1 MTKHKLQR
9 AKQVLRRLVEGVDP
23 ETGEELPKDTVLH
36 RAEVIRALLTS
47 VEAVEEVAQ
56 RASRRSQLPPSVGQR
71 WSEDEERRLTE
82 AFQAGQTLEILAS
95 NHGRTV
101 NAIEA
106 RLESLGLITASQ
118 RTTHPRFPLN
128 GGPEREAVS

>member
-1 MTKHKLQR
+1 MTKHNLQR
-9 AKQVLRRLVEGVDP
+9 AKQVLRRLVEGIDP

-47 VEAVEEVAQ
+47 VEVVEEAAQ

-82 AFQAGQTLEILAS
+82 AFQAGQTVEVLAS

-118 RTTHPRFPLN
+118 RTTHRRFPLSE
-128 GGPEREAVS
+128 GAARER

>member
-1 MTKHKLQR
+1 MTKHNLQR
-9 AKQVLRRLVEGVDP
+9 AKQVLRRLVEGIDP
-23 ETGEELPKDTVLH
+23 ETGEELPNDTVLH

-47 VEAVEEVAQ
+47 VEVVEEASQ
-56 RASRRSQLPPSVGQR
+56 RANRRAQLPPSVGQR

-82 AFQAGQTLEILAS
+82 AFQAGQTIEVLAS

-101 NAIEA
+101 NAIES

-118 RTTHPRFPLN
+118 RTTQPRFPLSE
-128 GGPEREAVS
+128 GPEREG

>member
-1 MTKHKLQR
+1 MTKHNLQR
-9 AKQVLRRLVEGVDP
+9 AKQVLRRLVEGIDP

-36 RAEVIRALLTS
+36 RAEVIRVLLTS

-56 RASRRSQLPPSVGQR
+56 RANRRSQLPPSVGQR
-71 WSEDEERRLTE
+71 WIEEEERRLTE
-82 AFQAGQTLEILAS
+82 AFQAGQTVEVLAS

-118 RTTHPRFPLN
+118 RTTHPRFPPSE
-128 GGPEREAVS
+128 GPERER

>member
-1 MTKHKLQR
+1 MKKHNLQR
-9 AKQVLRRLVEGVDP
+9 AKQVLRRLVEGIDP

-47 VEAVEEVAQ
+47 VEVVEEAAQ

-82 AFQAGQTLEILAS
+82 AFQAGQTVETLAS

-101 NAIEA
+101 NAIES
-106 RLESLGLITASQ
+106 RLEGLGLITGSQ
-118 RTTHPRFPLN
+118 RTTQPRFPLS
-128 GGPEREAVS
+128 VSSESEG

>member
-1 MTKHKLQR
+1 MTKHNLQR
-9 AKQVLRRLVEGVDP
+9 ARQVLRRLVEGIDP

-47 VEAVEEVAQ
+47 VEVVEEASQ
-56 RASRRSQLPPSVGQR
+56 RASRRAQLPPSVGQR
-71 WSEDEERRLTE
+71 WSEDEEMRLTE
-82 AFQAGQTLEILAS
+82 AFQAGQTIEILAS

-101 NAIEA
+101 NAIES

-118 RTTHPRFPLN
+118 RTTQPRFPLSD
-128 GGPEREAVS
+128 GPERER